1 MMSHHS
7 IRLSAI
13 LPSYHLTYYLV
24 RCSGL
29 LVCSLH
35 FRPSNRIEKETIFL
49 PSQIS
54 FEFLEDDQFV
64 LFSLNISDKLIAKNK
79 DQILTLQ
86 KILNANVPKRI
97 GEYAWMVNFIFA
109 NEVIESI
116 FGGDILAPSS
126 GLL

>member
-1 MMSHHS
+1 MNNLF
-7 IRLSAI
+7 IQKI
-13 LPSYHLTYYLV
+13 IKK
-24 RCSGL
+24 
-29 LVCSLH
+29 
-35 FRPSNRIEKETIFL
+35 IEKETIFL